1 VSELRNVKVASA
13 APDTIRVS
21 VLGGRTQ
28 LDVAL
33 PVDVP
38 IAAFLPELAHLIGS
52 RDRRDE
58 ELTGRDERR
67 TFWVLSRA
75 DGDTELAPEHS
86 LRHAGVSDGELLRI
100 SQRRALS
107 PPTLFDDVVD
117 AAARLNRASY
127 AAWDATAATVMSL
140 AGLWVATAAW
150 MYLLV
155 TEALSA
161 HRVVVVG
168 CAVLTV
174 VTTVGGAA
182 LARRAL
188 GRTDIATAAG
198 LPAIALSA
206 ALGWTLTETHSG
218 YVRAAACAVLL
229 VLTALYYRLIG
240 TGHWAYLA
248 TAVVFAFT
256 AVALLGNAFGVRT
269 DVLAIAAATVATL
282 AALAVS
288 PLTARLGHSPAPIVE
303 PASRDP
309 LTPANLTDT
318 DAGETM
324 PSAEEVWARVHAAAL
339 TRAGLL
345 AGLAFV
351 VVTAA
356 ALLLHTVSFWPAFV
370 FALNCAAV
378 LALQSRKVRTVP
390 ERASLALPATALVLI
405 ACGQVQSASDS
416 LRLAGVVVLV
426 AAAVVAI
433 VSGLIVAGGRVP
445 RWTPAV
451 SAYLE
456 YVVVAALVPLALW
469 PLGIYGRLGW

>member
-1 VSELRNVKVASA
+1 VSELRNVKVVSA
-13 APDTIRVS
+13 APDTVRVS

-38 IAAFLPELAHLIGS
+38 VAAFLPELAHLIGS

-58 ELTGRDERR
+58 ELADRDERR
-67 TFWVLSRA
+67 TFWMLSHA
-75 DGDTELAPEHS
+75 DGDTELAPERT
-86 LRHAGVSDGELLRI
+86 LRDAGVSDGELLRI

-117 AAARLNRASY
+117 AAARLNRVSY
-127 AAWDATAATVMSL
+127 AAWDATAATVMAL
-140 AGLWVATAAW
+140 AGLWAATAAW

-161 HRVVVVG
+161 HRAVVVG
-168 CAVLTV
+168 CALLTV

-188 GRTDIATAAG
+188 GRTDVATAAG
-198 LPAIALSA
+198 IPAIALSA
-206 ALGWTLTETHSG
+206 ALGWTLTETHGG
-218 YVRAAACAVLL
+218 YAHAAACAVLL

-248 TAVVFAFT
+248 AAVVFAFT
-256 AVALLGNAFGVRT
+256 ALALLGNLSGARA
-269 DVLAIAAATVATL
+269 DVLAGAAATVATL

-288 PLTARLGHSPAPIVE
+288 PLTARLGHSPAPVVE

-309 LTPANLTDT
+309 LTSANHTDT
-318 DAGETM
+318 DSGATM
-324 PSAEEVWARVHAAAL
+324 PSAEEVWARVHSAAL

-345 AGLAFV
+345 AGLALV
-351 VVTAA
+351 VVAA
-356 ALLLHTVSFWPAFV
+356 AVLLLRAVSFWPAFV

-378 LALQSRKVRTVP
+378 LALRSRKVRTVP
-390 ERASLALPATALVLI
+390 ERASLAVPAIALVLI
-405 ACGQVQSASDS
+405 ACGQVQGSSES
-416 LRLAGVVVLV
+416 LRLTGVVILV
-426 AAAVVAI
+426 VTAVVA
-433 VSGLIVAGGRVP
+433 VASGLIVAGGRVP
-445 RWTPAV
+445 RWTPTAL
-451 SAYLE
+451 AYLE
-456 YVVVAALVPLALW
+456 YIAVAALVPAALW
-469 PLGIYGRLGW
+469 PLGIYDRLGW